1 MAITDYWES
10 KDVILTVYSGE
21 VTGQELL
28 ESSLQKSGDA
38 RFDDIRLILSDWRP
52 VTRVDISTDD
62 IKQLVACLRS
72 ISQLCPNAKNACV
85 VNRTEVDVAMTA
97 WWKFLADDLSWD
109 VEIFHTMEEAR
120 AWYAR
125 SENTSKKPKK

>member
-52 VTRVDISTDD
+52 VTRVSISTDD

-85 VNRTEVDVAMTA
+85 VNRTEVDVSMTA
-97 WWKFLADDLSWD
+97 WWKFLADDLSWE
-109 VEIFHTMEEAR
+109 VEIFHSMEEAR
-120 AWYAR
+120 AWYAN
-125 SENTSKKPKK
+125 SESVIKKPKK

>member
-1 MAITDYWES
+1 LAITDYWES

-28 ESSLQKSGDA
+28 ESSLQKCGDA

-52 VTRVDISTDD
+52 ATHVDISTDD

-120 AWYAR
+120 AWYAK
-125 SENTSKKPKK
+125 SENKSKKTKK